1 MMAGRIRDLLN
12 TYSQVKAE
20 LARRSLREFIRQ
32 AWHVVEPARAL
43 IPAWHVDAIA
53 GHLQA
58 ISEGRIRNLLVNVPP
73 GHAKSLI
80 VSVLW
85 PAWQWIRIEE
95 GAQWRGL
102 FASYDGGLATRDSV
116 RCRALMESQ
125 WYRETFRPAWKLAGD
140 QNEKAY
146 FQNTKSG
153 FRISLSVG
161 GRGTGFRGDAIV
173 VDDPLNASTAI
184 RRQRKWKIGG
194 RAWPSATPPAP
205 VTAAVSLRGHRKRS
219 ENVSISACNGS
230 KAACRRPTGPPSSNT
245 STPPM

>member
-43 IPAWHVDAIA
+43 LPAWHVDAIA
-53 GHLQA
+53 DHLQA

-102 FASYDGGLATRDSV
+102 FASYDAALPRATR
-116 RCRALMESQ
+116 C
-125 WYRETFRPAWKLAGD
+125 
-140 QNEKAY
+140 
-146 FQNTKSG
+146 
-153 FRISLSVG
+153 
-161 GRGTGFRGDAIV
+161 
-173 VDDPLNASTAI
+173 
-184 RRQRKWKIGG
+184 
-194 RAWPSATPPAP
+194 
-205 VTAAVSLRGHRKRS
+205 AAVR
-219 ENVSISACNGS
+219 
-230 KAACRRPTGPPSSNT
+230 
-245 STPPM
+245 